1 MSGTTSYQGL
11 DHCTIFSWDW
21 IAGEVAGRKARVEIW
36 VATMTTVVGVDG
48 DVQEE
53 NTKMG
58 GSATP
63 PPKKL
68 LGRVGFTRLRERD
81 NIQIRPRILFR
92 VWALFMGREKL
103 L

>member
-1 MSGTTSYQGL
+1 MMNPYSRGQGSGSGSFGSSPFRVSGTTSFQGL
-11 DHCTIFSWDW
+11 DNCAIFSWDW

-58 GSATP
+58 GSVTP
-63 PPKKL
+63 PQK
-68 LGRVGFTRLRERD
+68 
-81 NIQIRPRILFR
+81 NC
-92 VWALFMGREKL
+92 WAG
-103 L
+103 